1 MRMTIAG
8 VVAAVMALA
17 VPLSA
22 RQVPTAP
29 PQSVY
34 PDCLRTD
41 VEKTTEL
48 LRKAMEKTP
57 PEEVVEVQKK
67 IAGCIYYQ
75 ITLQSK
81 VSVLDNEVPGVSST
95 IMGAGSITFGLAPDV
110 SEPEYALTSGTR
122 DLTAPIYWVQESALI
137 SRPNCEVA
145 TVVAPYTGFAFWLG
159 VTSTPAPKV
168 AVRIV
173 PDDHDLHAIAT
184 RCKDPL
190 GRWTPAIPGREAIFS
205 PAWIKLHGHGEATT
219 SPTASPQPPAM
230 DLGNIAAMDPG
241 KIQAMAEKMKANPT
255 DMTDL
260 MKLMKQ
266 VVPNA
271 DQLLEAA
278 RNNFMFKAPGRW
290 CVTDPVLV
298 ARCTISDTVKFADR
312 TGYGTLKTIIES
324 TVITIE
330 KVPPPAGAP

>member
-1 MRMTIAG
+1 MRMMIAG
-8 VVAAVMALA
+8 VVTAVTALA
-17 VPLSA
+17 APLA
-22 RQVPTAP
+22 ALQVPTGP
-29 PQSVY
+29 LQSVHS
-34 PDCLRTD
+34 DCLRTD

-57 PEEVVEVQKK
+57 PEEVAEVQKRV
-67 IAGCIYYQ
+67 AGCIYYQ

-110 SEPEYALTSGTR
+110 SEPGYALTSGTR
-122 DLTAPIYWVQESALI
+122 DLTAPIYWAQESALI
-137 SRPNCEVA
+137 TRPNCEVA
-145 TVVAPYTGFAFWLG
+145 TVVVPYTGFAFWLG
-159 VTSTPAPKV
+159 VTSTPAPRV

-173 PDDHDLHAIAT
+173 PDDSDLHAIST

-190 GRWTPAIPGREAIFS
+190 GRWTPAIPGRETIFS
-205 PAWIKLHGHGEATT
+205 PAWIKLHGQGEATA
-219 SPTASPQPPAM
+219 TASPPPAAM
-230 DLGNIAAMDPG
+230 DLGNIAAMDPAR
-241 KIQAMAEKMKANPT
+241 IQAMAEKMKANPT

-290 CVTDPVLV
+290 CVTNPVLV
-298 ARCTISDTVKFADR
+298 ARCTVSDTVKFTDR

-330 KVPPPAGAP
+330 KVSPPAGAP